1 MNILQIFRN
10 LIKPN
15 RNISNLQAETPIL
28 SQYEYDTR
36 SGRFDV
42 SNKILEQNGFNYFKI
57 DNKILIFMTNS
68 KAFVGS
74 EYGKA
79 VYNELKLNEIINKYG
94 NVEIHFSNDIV
105 AVNPSFISPII
116 EALVLNNPTLLSN
129 SDILFNI
136 IKFSSYM
143 MDEERLEKNVMEG
156 YIRVKRY
163 SMWRC

>member
-15 RNISNLQAETPIL
+15 RNISNTQAETPIL

-94 NVEIHFSNDIV
+94 NVEIHFSDDIV
-105 AVNPSFISPII
+105 TVNPGFISPIV
-116 EALVLNNPTLLSN
+116 EALVLNNPSLL
-129 SDILFNI
+129 DGCDRFFNI
-136 IKFSSYM
+136 IKFSSYT
-143 MDEERLEKNVMEG
+143 MDSESLEKKLVEG

-163 SMWRC
+163 STWRS